1 MSPRNSADEAARTR
15 VRIVQAT
22 VDRASLLGLDGVT
35 VRELATDLG
44 MSKSGVLAPFASRGH
59 LLETAFDA
67 AITTFRAVVIEPILI
82 LPPGPDR
89 FRALLDGW
97 IDYLLDCPFPGGC
110 FLTTASV
117 EWDNRQ
123 GPLHERSRAAVTRW
137 LTFLAREAQSGLD
150 ASPERARD
158 LATTVNGIAMST
170 NQSIQLLADPEAG
183 PRGRRAMR
191 AAIEAYRPTPAPG
204 AS

>member
-1 MSPRNSADEAARTR
+1 MSPRSSANEAARTR
-15 VRIVQAT
+15 GRIVQAT

-35 VRELATDLG
+35 VRELAADLG
-44 MSKSGVLAPFASRGH
+44 MSKSGVVAPFASRGR

-67 AITTFRAVVIEPILI
+67 AVATFRVVVIEPVLV

-89 FRALLDGW
+89 LRALLEGW
-97 IDYLLDCPFPGGC
+97 IDYLVDCPFPGGC

-117 EWDNRQ
+117 EWDNRE
-123 GPLHERSRAAVTRW
+123 GPLRERTAAAVTRW
-137 LTFLAREAQSGLD
+137 LTFLAGEAQSGVD
-150 ASPERARD
+150 ASPERAGD

-191 AAIEAYRPTPAPG
+191 AAVEAYLG
-204 AS
+204 

>member
-35 VRELATDLG
+35 VRELAVDLG
-44 MSKSGVLAPFASRGH
+44 MSKSGVVAPFVSRGR

-67 AITTFRAVVIEPILI
+67 AVATFRAVVIEPVLVM
-82 LPPGPDR
+82 PPGPDR
-89 FRALLDGW
+89 LRALLDGW
-97 IDYLLDCPFPGGC
+97 IDYLVDCPFPGGC

-117 EWDNRQ
+117 EWDNRE
-123 GPLHERSRAAVTRW
+123 GPLRERIVVAVTRW
-137 LTFLAREAQSGLD
+137 LTFLATEAQSGVN

-170 NQSIQLLADPEAG
+170 NQSIQLLADLEAG

-191 AAIEAYRPTPAPG
+191 ATVDAYLD
-204 AS
+204 